1 MCPNCRA
8 FITTNDRVCPY
19 CDVKLGPRA
28 VDRRSPSDVG
38 WIPAARFTTTVILLI
53 NLGLYLATVLFSM
66 RGQGGGSLMAIDGQT
81 LILFGAKVPFLIAA
95 GEYWRLITA
104 GFLHGGLFHIMMNSW
119 VIYDLG
125 TSVEE
130 TYGTSKYLTLYLV
143 STVFGF
149 VASTWWS
156 PSLSVGASAG
166 LFGLIGAMIAA
177 GLKTRTPLGSALR
190 AHYTQWAIYG
200 LAIGLLPM
208 FRVDNAAHLGGLA
221 AGFALAYAA
230 GTRRLTAHWTDKLWT
245 LTAVVSVLVT
255 LAAFA
260 YMLRF
265 LLRYASSAS

>member
-1 MCPNCRA
+1 M
-8 FITTNDRVCPY
+8 
-19 CDVKLGPRA
+19 KLGARA

-53 NLGLYLATVLFSM
+53 NVGLYLATVLFSM
-66 RGQGGGSLMAIDGQT
+66 QGEGRGTFMAVDGRT

-95 GEYWRLITA
+95 GEWWRLITA

-130 TYGTSKYLTLYLV
+130 TYGTSKYLVLYFA

-177 GLKTRTPLGSALR
+177 GLRTRTPLGSALR

-200 LAIGLLPM
+200 LAIGLLPV

-221 AGFALAYAA
+221 AGFAVAYAA
-230 GTRRLTAHWTDKLWT
+230 GTQKLAAHWTDKLWT
-245 LTAVVSVLVT
+245 VAAAVSVLIT
-255 LAAFA
+255 LAAFGL
-260 YMLRF
+260 MLTF
-265 LLRYASSAS
+265 LLQYAPSAS